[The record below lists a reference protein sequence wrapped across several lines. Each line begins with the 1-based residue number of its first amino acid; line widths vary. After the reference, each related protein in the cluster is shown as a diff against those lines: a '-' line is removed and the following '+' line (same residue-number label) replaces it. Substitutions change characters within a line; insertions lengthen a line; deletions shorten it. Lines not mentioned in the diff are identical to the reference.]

1 MSEKKVPQRK
11 CLGCNEMKSK
21 FELIRVVKDQT
32 GQVKLDPSGKAN
44 GRGAYV
50 CKNVT
55 CLEKAQKSRRL
66 EKTFKM
72 GISQEIYETLK
83 EEIARNES

>member
-1 MSEKKVPQRK
+1 MSEKKIPQRK
-11 CLGCNEMKSK
+11 CLGCNEMKDK
-21 FELIRVVKDQT
+21 FELIRVVKNQL
-32 GQVKLDPSGKAN
+32 GEVKLDPTGKAN

-72 GISQEIYETLK
+72 AISEEVYKMLK
-83 EEIARNES
+83 GEIARNE